1 MKPKIIN
8 FIKNNRQ
15 YLIGFLLAYSVFL
28 TGFLIIKKD
37 TKYIVIEESSVGF
50 IPRNTISKKYDLEVE
65 LESFVNVGIFKRYYF
80 TPENAENQIEDFF
93 KLCSKKV
100 EDILRKNIE
109 ENNILLSIKNQNIS
123 QAFNSI
129 PPYKWSK
136 QKGALIV
143 TLNGERTLTRENVIE
158 KRENIKISFLIRIK
172 NRDSINPYKF
182 YIDGINEEVIR

>member
-109 ENNILLSIKNQNIS
+109 ENKSPHRIS
-123 QAFNSI
+123 EETAEKYF
-129 PPYKWSK
+129 
-136 QKGALIV
+136 GAV
-143 TLNGERTLTRENVIE
+143 
-158 KRENIKISFLIRIK
+158 K
-172 NRDSINPYKF
+172 
-182 YIDGINEEVIR
+182 